1 MRRPTHGGRFDYTR
15 AVVTR
20 HPGHDLPIACTLT
33 RDQRAARQTDLLPG
47 LARRARER
55 HPIEN
60 GVSLLFDSSRDTLGA
75 IVTAI
80 ENERRCCQFFRF
92 QLTLE
97 PGQGPIRVDV
107 TGPPGTSDFLAGLI
121 DRA

>member
-1 MRRPTHGGRFDYTR
+1 MRAFDYTR

-20 HPGHDLPIACTLT
+20 YPGHDLPIACSLT
-33 RDQRAARQTDLLPG
+33 PDQRAALQTDLLPA
-47 LARRARER
+47 LARRARAL
-55 HPIEN
+55 HPIDN
-60 GVSLLFDSSRDTLGA
+60 GVSLLFDSSSETLGA

-80 ENERRCCQFFRF
+80 ENERHCCQFFRF

-97 PGQGPIRVDV
+97 PAQGPIRVDV

-121 DRA
+121 GRA